1 MSPLARLVQR
11 GRAQPVVALCLI
23 GALGC
28 GGSLLFAIYFLEGHL
43 QLDPCPLCILDRFAI
58 ASAGAGFLL
67 AAPIH
72 GSFWAWAALAWA
84 GISLLAGA
92 VVGIRHVWVQW
103 YPPES
108 ANCLFFAADSGPL
121 AFVIDAFAG
130 TADCSFVDWTFLGL
144 SIAEQTLLLYMGL
157 MLLLI
162 WAAKKRFSRRSL

>member
-1 MSPLARLVQR
+1 MPLFARLIQL
-11 GRAQPVVALCLI
+11 GRAQPFVALCLI
-23 GALGC
+23 GALC
-28 GGSLLFAIYFLEGHL
+28 CFGSLLFAIYFLEGHL

-67 AAPIH
+67 AALIH
-72 GSFWAWAALAWA
+72 RLLWAWAALAWA
-84 GISLLAGA
+84 GICLLAGA

-121 AFVIDAFAG
+121 AFVLDAFAG
-130 TADCSFVDWTFLGL
+130 TADCSFVDWTLFGL

-157 MLLLI
+157 LLLLI
-162 WAAKKRFSRRSL
+162 WAAQKRFSLRSL